1 MPDENN
7 VDVQSSVVLYVE
19 RSAEP
24 VQLAY
29 QVPIGKVFVLTAW
42 TLTNEVGQPVTAR
55 LRRNK
60 IRVAFSRIWEPAR
73 GHNHLVFPSGIVF
86 GPEETIELEGSVNL
100 GQHYFY
106 GYQLDA

>member
-1 MPDENN
+1 MPDENI
-7 VDVQSSVVLYVE
+7 VDAQNSVVLYVE
-19 RSAEP
+19 RNAEP
-24 VQLAY
+24 VQAAY

-60 IRVAFSRIWEPAR
+60 ARVAFNRIWEPTR

-106 GYQLDA
+106 GYQSDL

>member
-1 MPDENN
+1 MPNENN
-7 VDVQSSVVLYVE
+7 ENVNGSIVIYVE
-19 RSAEP
+19 RSAEL
-24 VQLAY
+24 VQMAY
-29 QVPIGKVFVLTAW
+29 TVPIGKRFVLTAW

-60 IRVAFSRIWEPAR
+60 VRVAFSKIWDPPR

-86 GPEETIELEGSVNL
+86 GPEEPVELEGSVNL

-106 GYQLDA
+106 GYLLDA